1 MSMKNTSK
9 SYKVLALTISALDS
23 SNKHSLRCYKNM
35 RIIGLYVCILTSCL
49 LATHTLANSTLTVA
63 VNAEYAPVIFTKD
76 GKVAGIEHD
85 ILEMVAEELGYTL
98 DYVST
103 EFDNVLSAVSNKTAD
118 IGVAGL
124 SMTAARQQIVDF
136 TNPIMALGQ
145 MAIIRLDRAGELSYP
160 GTIKKPQTK
169 VAVVK
174 ATTGQAYAQAQ
185 LGMTEVFAFANVEA
199 GIVALRAGEVDFFIH
214 DAPTS
219 WRIAQ
224 ESEFSDLLSLYH
236 PLTEER
242 IAWAVAKDNA
252 VLLEKVNEV
261 IEKLHAA
268 GTIRQ
273 VQSKWI
279 PVRIVVN

>member
-1 MSMKNTSK
+1 
-9 SYKVLALTISALDS
+9 
-23 SNKHSLRCYKNM
+23 
-35 RIIGLYVCILTSCL
+35 
-49 LATHTLANSTLTVA
+49 
-63 VNAEYAPVIFTKD
+63 
-76 GKVAGIEHD
+76 
-85 ILEMVAEELGYTL
+85 
-98 DYVST
+98 
-103 EFDNVLSAVSNKTAD
+103 
-118 IGVAGL
+118 
-124 SMTAARQQIVDF
+124 
-136 TNPIMALGQ
+136 
-145 MAIIRLDRAGELSYP
+145 
-160 GTIKKPQTK
+160 
-169 VAVVK
+169 
-174 ATTGQAYAQAQ
+174 
-185 LGMTEVFAFANVEA
+185 
-199 GIVALRAGEVDFFIH
+199 LRAGEVDFFIH